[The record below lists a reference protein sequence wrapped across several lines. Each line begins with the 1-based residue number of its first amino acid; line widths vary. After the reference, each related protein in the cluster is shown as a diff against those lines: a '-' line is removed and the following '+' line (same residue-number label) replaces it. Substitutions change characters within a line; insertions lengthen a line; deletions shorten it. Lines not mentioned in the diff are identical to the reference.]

1 MSSSWERWLLG
12 LEDLFCLC
20 LFNFQGNRN
29 LFLADGSVMVLSW
42 AMDWEL
48 QEGEGREGQ
57 KMLMISDFSPSVHV
71 QLQQHPLIVS
81 SLQYR
86 FILGFFRYI

>member
-1 MSSSWERWLLG
+1 MSGSWERWLLG
-12 LEDLFCLC
+12 LDDLFCLC

-57 KMLMISDFSPSVHV
+57 KMLMISDFSPSVHI
-71 QLQQHPLIVS
+71 QLQPTPPHCFFAPIQI
-81 SLQYR
+81 Y
-86 FILGFFRYI
+86 FGGF